1 MKQEHQLS
9 LSDVEIKVL
18 RNLLTEIKPNL
29 YWDYEI
35 SAVEEILRQL
45 PNLSVL

>member
-1 MKQEHQLS
+1 MKQEYQLS
-9 LSDVEIKVL
+9 LSDVETKIL
-18 RNLLTEIKPNL
+18 RNILIEIKPNL
-29 YWDYEI
+29 YWDDEI